1 MRTLSASPARDRD
14 AAIEPPGEAWAEA
27 LSDLRRGA
35 GAAAVIGIFINILHL
50 ATPLYTIQI
59 YDRVIASGSFDTL
72 IALSGLAVTVIGFQ
86 ALLDYLRDRI
96 YAVLGAQVAAR
107 LGRPAFEAAVE
118 TTLRD
123 GAATAATTMRDLS
136 DLRNFIASGAIA
148 LPADLLMTPL
158 FLATLFLLHPVYGY
172 VGLAAASAL
181 GVLALATEFLA
192 RRPTAEAA
200 RAANAFNADTAAAIR
215 GAEVITAMGMLPAIA
230 RRWDRTQAGTLR
242 GAERRR
248 ATGKALAAIARAL
261 RQGLQIAV
269 LATGAS
275 LVIRHEVSGG
285 TIIAA
290 SVLMARLL
298 APFEHLI
305 DGWRRWM
312 NAFATADRLRSV
324 LERGATQRARAPIR
338 LAHGALAADRLTY
351 VPPGQDAPLLRAV
364 SFEIAAGELLGVIG
378 PSGAGKSTLARLIV
392 GLWRPTGGGVF
403 LDGQSTYKH
412 ERASFGQAVGYL
424 PQEPLLLDGTVRE
437 NIARFEERDM
447 EEVITAARRA
457 GIHEM
462 IGALPRG
469 YETKLADA
477 GARLSGGQ
485 RQRLALARAL
495 IGDPKLIVLDEP
507 NSSLDAEGEAA
518 LVHAIEAARDRGASV
533 GVVAQRMSILK
544 RADKLLVL
552 REGAVAQFGPRAEV
566 MEALSPRGAESPAR
580 IAAARTGR

>member
-1 MRTLSASPARDRD
+1 MRTLAQRPEPAASSDPGTAWK
-14 AAIEPPGEAWAEA
+14 AALG
-27 LSDLRRGA
+27 DLRRGA
-35 GAAAVIGIFINILHL
+35 ACASVIGVFINVLHL

-72 IALSGLAVTVIGFQ
+72 VALSGLALTVIGFQ

-107 LGRPAFEAAVE
+107 LGRAAFEAAVE

-123 GAATAATTMRDLS
+123 GAATASTTMRDLS
-136 DLRNFIASGAIA
+136 DMRNFIASGAIA

-172 VGLAAASAL
+172 VGLAAAAVL

-192 RRPTAEAA
+192 RRPTADAA

-215 GAEVITAMGMLPAIA
+215 NAEVIAAMGMLPAIA
-230 RRWDRTQAGTLR
+230 RRWDRTQAETLR

-248 ATGKALAAIARAL
+248 STGKALAAAARAL
-261 RQGLQIAV
+261 RQGLQIGV
-269 LATGAS
+269 LATGAA
-275 LVIRHEVSGG
+275 LVIRHEASGG

-298 APFEHLI
+298 SPFEHLI

-312 NAFATADRLRSV
+312 NAFAVADRLRSV
-324 LERGATQRARAPIR
+324 LERGATSRSREPIR
-338 LAHGALAADRLTY
+338 IAHGALTADRLTY
-351 VPPGQDAPLLRAV
+351 APQGQEVPLLRGV
-364 SFEIAAGELLGVIG
+364 SFEIGAGELLGIIG

-392 GLWRPTGGGVF
+392 GLWRPTAGAVF

-412 ERASFGQAVGYL
+412 ERASFGEAVGYL

-437 NIARFEERDM
+437 NVARFRDCDM
-447 EEVITAARRA
+447 DEVITAARRA
-457 GIHEM
+457 GVHEM
-462 IGALPRG
+462 IGTLPRG
-469 YETKLADA
+469 YETRLADA

-495 IGDPKLIVLDEP
+495 IGDPRLIVLDEP

-518 LVHAIEAARDRGASV
+518 LVHAIEAARERGATIV
-533 GVVAQRMSILK
+533 VVAQRMSILK
-544 RADKLLVL
+544 RADRLLVL
-552 REGAVAQFGPRAEV
+552 RDGAVAQFGPRAEV
-566 MEALSPRGAESPAR
+566 MEALSPRGAERPAR
-580 IAAARTGR
+580 IALAGGSR